1 MMAKTVSS
9 REATIGRSARVRGR
23 ISGDGDLLVEG
34 VVEGDIA
41 LGGDLTVADGGSVQT
56 VEARTVTVRGEV
68 SGDIRASGEVH
79 IETGSRVRGDVQ
91 GSTVA
96 IDEGAVFA
104 GRLDVEFDMPPE
116 LGGGATTGRRR

>member
-1 MMAKTVSS
+1 MAKTVSS

-68 SGDIRASGEVH
+68 SCDIRASGEVH

-91 GSTVA
+91 G
-96 IDEGAVFA
+96 
-104 GRLDVEFDMPPE
+104 LDLCEQGEIGVPVP
-116 LGGGATTGRRR
+116 GRRRAQVERRGPAHGSRRNW